1 MSCVLLYTAF
11 LLTVLYVCCSGM
23 SSAVVCCD
31 MYNYQCIVMYTLVM
45 CCCDVHV
52 YIQVLHFCCCELQE
66 SSYCYWPE
74 DEGQEMVSGRLRV
87 RLVRVRGHGDIS
99 ERKLEVTEC
108 DSLSTNP
115 LTIRMIQ
122 LTSWPLQ
129 GLPHPSAIM
138 SLIDKLNR
146 VLMSSSSKQTVVM
159 CR

>member
-1 MSCVLLYTAF
+1 MCCAVVGVIYTTLNALLCMDGSCV
-11 LLTVLYVCCSGM
+11 
-23 SSAVVCCD
+23 
-31 MYNYQCIVMYTLVM
+31 IVMCMFYM
-45 CCCDVHV
+45 
-52 YIQVLHFCCCELQE
+52 IHFCCCELQE

-74 DEGQEMVSGRLRV
+74 DEGEDVVSGRLRV
-87 RLVRVRGHGDIS
+87 KLVRVRGHGDIT

-108 DSLSTNP
+108 DSVSTNP

-122 LTSWPLQ
+122 LTSWPIQ

-146 VLMSSSSKQTVVM
+146 VLMRSSSKQTVVM

>member
-1 MSCVLLYTAF
+1 MRVAVYSIPDYCSV
-11 LLTVLYVCCSGM
+11 VCCSGICC
-23 SSAVVCCD
+23 AVVGVIYTTLNSLLCMDGSCV
-31 MYNYQCIVMYTLVM
+31 IVMCMLYM
-45 CCCDVHV
+45 
-52 YIQVLHFCCCELQE
+52 IHFCCCELQE

-74 DEGQEMVSGRLRV
+74 DEGEDVVSGRLRV
-87 RLVRVRGHGDIS
+87 KLVRVRGHGDIT

-108 DSLSTNP
+108 DSVSTNP

-122 LTSWPLQ
+122 LTSWPIQ

-146 VLMSSSSKQTVVM
+146 VLMRSSSKQTVVM

>member
-23 SSAVVCCD
+23 CCAIVCCD
-31 MYNYQCIVMYTLVM
+31 MYNYQYIVMYAWVV
-45 CCCDVHV
+45 CYCDVHV
-52 YIQVLHFCCCELQE
+52 SFTSSILSYCELQE

-74 DEGQEMVSGRLRV
+74 DEGEEMVSGKLRV
-87 RLVRVRGHGDIS
+87 KLVKVRGHGDIT

-108 DSLSTNP
+108 DSTNP
-115 LTIRMIQ
+115 LNIRMIQ
-122 LTSWPLQ
+122 LTSWSLQ

-138 SLIDKLNR
+138 SLIEKLNR
-146 VLMSSSSKQTVVM
+146 VLMRSSSKQTVVM